1 MSIKRRSVLLVAGHW
16 LLLCVGVLAISGCG
30 DEGVTSDTVRKA
42 IPLAELPELVLKAA
56 QKRMPDVKFT
66 DAFQN
71 LQKGVTLQSY
81 EIKGRNASGKIRE
94 VRVSLTGEIL
104 EEE

>member
-1 MSIKRRSVLLVAGHW
+1 MSIERRPVILATARLLA
-16 LLLCVGVLAISGCG
+16 VLAGFLVIPGCG
-30 DEGVTSDTVRKA
+30 EEGVTPDTIRK
-42 IPLAELPELVLKAA
+42 PLPMAELPELVLKAA
-56 QKRMPDVKFT
+56 QKRLPDVKFT

-71 LQKGVTLQSY
+71 LEKGVTLQSY
-81 EIKGRNASGKIRE
+81 EIKGRNAKGKIRE